1 MADGRSAPVRAAAV
15 NAGPPAG
22 TGLRVRR
29 PRRGS
34 RLGRREA
41 VAGYL
46 FIAPALVGLLGLTAF
61 PIGFAFY
68 ISLTNYNF
76 IQMQF
81 VGMQN
86 YSQLLQD
93 PLFWKSLEVTWYYV
107 VVSLPLSIAVGLVL
121 AMLLNRKI
129 PAIGLFR
136 TIYYLPSLVGGVA
149 VSLLFLWL
157 FNPSLGLINY
167 LLSQVHISG
176 PQWIYSE
183 GWVIPAMV
191 LMSLWGVGGSMLIN
205 LAALQ
210 GVPTE
215 VVESARIDGASP
227 WRVTRHITLPLIS
240 PVILFNLVLGMI
252 GSFQIFTQAYVMTSG
267 GPDNA
272 SLFYVLYLYENA
284 FEFFK
289 MGYASAMAWIMLVML
304 LLLTLLVFRSSQAFV
319 FYQSEM
325 RRGGEA

>member
-1 MADGRSAPVRAAAV
+1 MAHGRSAPVRAAAV